1 MQSDSSDINHSDFQP
16 GSGGMLCQKRDGV
29 EYFIS
34 AEEILSYNSTNSPVM
49 SPYLPNTRGVEFAH
63 FSDYKPVVMIES
75 YFKGQE
81 KPSTGSGAFIGPTG
95 ILTCAHVLYSKEL
108 NAWANKVY
116 VYTDYVSPTNYG
128 KRYEVD
134 AKYIGGEYVDN
145 DLDDWGIITVTEKS
159 RSGYYGFKSTTNNS
173 ELVGMNVTCV
183 GYAPAE
189 GYLSLLASKG
199 VITKR
204 IVTKALSG
212 LIIEAEA
219 RPGMSGGPVLE
230 DTYIRGFVI
239 RAGTIEYGDGYIQED
254 IVSMLIINPW
264 LYNAIYEHSGR

>member
-1 MQSDSSDINHSDFQP
+1 
-16 GSGGMLCQKRDGV
+16 MLCQNRDGV

-204 IVTKALSG
+204 IVTKALSSTRYEWWACIRRY
-212 LIIEAEA
+212 LY
-219 RPGMSGGPVLE
+219 SGICDSCRYHRIWRWIHTRRYCFYANNQSMV
-230 DTYIRGFVI
+230 V
-239 RAGTIEYGDGYIQED
+239 GYN
-254 IVSMLIINPW
+254 L
-264 LYNAIYEHSGR
+264 